1 MNHLFG
7 NKIVGFYVRGRRQ
20 KLIDEQI
27 DELFL
32 FASIN
37 RIPENNTRLFLD
49 PLPSD
54 QGRPSL
60 YHLIANPSVDFM
72 VITRYRILD
81 IKYDVYLHLINV
93 LESLNITVIDL
104 ESDTQ
109 KIKRLTGDDMAH
121 RLNT

>member
-1 MNHLFG
+1 MNHLFK

-27 DELFL
+27 AELFL

-37 RIPENNTRLFLD
+37 RIPENNTRIFLD

-60 YHLIANPSVDFM
+60 YHLIANPSVDFL
-72 VITRYRILD
+72 VITRYHILD
-81 IKYDVYLHLINV
+81 INYDVYLHLISV

-104 ESDTQ
+104 ESDYT
-109 KIKRLTGDDMAH
+109 KKEAGG
-121 RLNT
+121 